1 FVLISHLGHEQKS
14 ILDQLLSKA
23 TSMPVIQL
31 RRKTVVEPNHVYV
44 IPPNKELSIEDG
56 YLGIKRLVATER
68 PSMVIDRFFRSLAL
82 HRKGKA
88 IGVILSGTGSDGTLG
103 LDEIKGQDG
112 ITFVQDAASA
122 AYGEMPRSAQS
133 SADYVLPPDQIAKEL
148 KRIANHPYVS
158 KALAE

>member
-1 FVLISHLGHEQKS
+1 MEEPRVRKETPPPAVPVVGIGASAGGLEAFTALLKALPPDTGMAFVLISHLGHEQKS

-31 RRKTVVEPNHVYV
+31 RRKTVMEPNHVYV

-82 HRKGKA
+82 HRKGK
-88 IGVILSGTGSDGTLG
+88 
-103 LDEIKGQDG
+103 
-112 ITFVQDAASA
+112 
-122 AYGEMPRSAQS
+122 
-133 SADYVLPPDQIAKEL
+133 VLA
-148 KRIANHPYVS
+148 
-158 KALAE
+158 